1 MAYFSMQT
9 SAWILTIISIDRYLI
24 ITNYYW
30 KQKFSRNIKF
40 SIIIIVTVIL
50 IIALINFPTVFLN
63 GKVNNYINIKSFSN
77 STPAP
82 HSKKTANVLLSRDIT
97 IRKKV
102 ECYTSDYIIFWQK
115 FSLLLECLFPL
126 ILMIVFNLLLINRTY
141 KSSINLQKKSKE
153 AAAHLPKVSSV
164 ASNHSPANSTHLKA
178 STSCYDLA
186 YLDQSSSAK
195 AENPTAAPLGRP
207 KSKLNCLSSFRI
219 PCLTQKNDLTNSPP
233 DPNPSGKRKKKLTL
247 AGSKRKKR
255 LDSYIEEET
264 TLNDYSTTVNHKL
277 NELSSAAAS
286 AHDCNESLAN
296 LEFLKY
302 SYSVNKFSLLYKEPT
317 SGSFALAATSFNQL
331 NNSLSNTL
339 NETEAKYSSGDTN
352 RQRRHAARHTTAR
365 SSDRK
370 INSLR
375 NRRIVLMLSLLT
387 LSFTL
392 STLPSS
398 VFYTFLRPII
408 NDKPYKR
415 LLTMSFNLLR
425 HLSHA
430 FNFIIYF
437 TSSSVIKQQLKET
450 VREFKKKKVSAS
462 CCLKLSKYWCCCFL
476 CFIPIGL
483 KHLTNRFQAS
493 SSSSTRNKRRKKTS
507 KAQSEP
513 QLEASFVNNQD
524 FVSQNKINGM
534 YLDESYIFSQKS
546 MRRNSL
552 ISVHSNLFGN
562 SNSNN
567 NNNASKAE
575 DQVRAELIPN
585 NSVSCVDVGENSK
598 EAAAAAVALGDL
610 SNLDNSSK
618 LKVNSFRKKK
628 FYL

>member
-82 HSKKTANVLLSRDIT
+82 NSKKTANVLLSRDIT

-153 AAAHLPKVSSV
+153 AAAHLPKVSSI
-164 ASNHSPANSTHLKA
+164 ASNQSPANSTNLKT

-195 AENPTAAPLGRP
+195 PENSNTAAFNRP

-219 PCLTQKNDLTNSPP
+219 PCLTKKNDFKNSPN
-233 DPNPSGKRKKKLTL
+233 PNPSVKHKKKSNL
-247 AGSKRKKR
+247 ASSKRKNKR

-264 TLNDYSTTVNHKL
+264 TINDYSTTVNNKI
-277 NELSSAAAS
+277 NELSSAANS

-317 SGSFALAATSFNQL
+317 SSSFAVATTSFNQL

-339 NETEAKYSSGDTN
+339 NETTEAKYSSGGGGGGETN
-352 RQRRHAARHTTAR
+352 RHATRHATTR

-450 VREFKKKKVSAS
+450 IREFKKKKVSVS
-462 CCLKLSKYWCCCFL
+462 CCLKFSKYWCCCFL

-493 SSSSTRNKRRKKTS
+493 SSTRNKRRKKTP
-507 KAQSEP
+507 QSEP

-524 FVSQNKINGM
+524 FASQNKINGV

-567 NNNASKAE
+567 NNASKAE
-575 DQVRAELIPN
+575 DQVKAELIPN

-598 EAAAAAVALGDL
+598 EEAAAVAALGDL
-610 SNLDNSSK
+610 NNLDNSSK